1 METNIDDCSGEML
14 GFVLEQL
21 LENGALDVFYTS
33 IFMKKNR
40 PAYRLSVVCHE
51 EQLDI
56 LQKIIFKQTT
66 TIGIRYRKE
75 QRIVLPRQIKTI
87 ETPFGKL
94 LVKEVIIDGESRR
107 YPEYESAKKLALEN
121 HCSLQEIYQ
130 FVK

>member
-40 PAYRLSVVCHE
+40 PAYRLSVVCLE
-51 EQLDI
+51 EQLDV

-75 QRIVLPRQIKTI
+75 QRIVLPRHIKEI
-87 ETPFGKL
+87 ETPLGKL
-94 LVKEVIIDGESRR
+94 LIKEVIIDV
-107 YPEYESAKKLALEN
+107 KKDVIQNMKVLKN
-121 HCSLQEIYQ
+121 
-130 FVK
+130 

>member
-40 PAYRLSVVCHE
+40 PAYRLSVVCLE
-51 EQLDI
+51 EQLVV

-75 QRIVLPRQIKTI
+75 QRIVLPRHIKEI
-87 ETPFGKL
+87 ETPLGKL
-94 LVKEVIIDGESRR
+94 LIKEVIIDGEKRC

-121 HCSLQEIYQ
+121 HWFFARSISIC
-130 FVK
+130 